1 MSRRVYGIGVLAE
14 TDRGSGI
21 CEEVCVSIEALAQLE
36 GIRLTWSY
44 TLRSAGAL
52 RLRASV
58 SGVVEDGPRETRLG
72 KASHCAWRIATLS
85 CLHRIS

>member
-52 RLRASV
+52 
-58 SGVVEDGPRETRLG
+58 
-72 KASHCAWRIATLS
+72 
-85 CLHRIS
+85 